1 MILNWAVG
9 SIDDLFLCVDLTGAS
24 SLCAEN
30 SRGLCVAN
38 QENEIPDFKLLFN
51 QGAKRNSE
59 LASGDCI

>member
-38 QENEIPDFKLLFN
+38 QENEIPDCKLLFN
-51 QGAKRNSE
+51 QGAKKKF
-59 LASGDCI
+59 